1 VDKLADRWR
10 DAVLAQ
16 MPTELEARIRSHDG
30 GYRWF
35 MCRATPYL
43 DKQGR
48 TLGWF
53 GTNTDIDELKKTQEE
68 LRRSE
73 ECHRLIF
80 NSIPGM
86 VSIWSAAGELEMVN
100 EPLREFLGPQLDIPN
115 DHSSALHADDRE
127 RAQSAW
133 KRSVATGE
141 AYDVEVRA
149 RGGDGTYRWLHTR
162 GLPLRDAKGRV
173 VRWYKLTTDIDDRKK
188 AEEELRRSGAR
199 LEQAEELTLTASF
212 EWNATTDELV
222 WSKESYRLLQ
232 YDQAVRPRLDL
243 IVERVHPED
252 LFHWKEE
259 VERARRTGEDVDFE
273 HRLVMPDGSVKHV
286 RVVARATTKIGSGEL
301 KYVCA
306 ARDITERKQAA
317 EERNRMARDIHDTLA
332 QAFTGVILQLEAA
345 RGAIEHQDLAEALER
360 MERSGNLARVGLGEA
375 RRAVLALRPGSLAE
389 TPLRTALEDLLKRM
403 TSKSGLQ
410 ATVELPEE
418 EPVLPLEWKE
428 GLLRVT
434 QESLTNTIKHAGA
447 KTFRTTMTVLGKEVH
462 FDLVDDGA
470 GFDPDA
476 EHEGFGL
483 VGMKERIDEMG
494 GQFVLTS
501 APGRGTRIRIVLEHP
516 REPKSEGRLTHA

>member
-1 VDKLADRWR
+1 
-10 DAVLAQ
+10 
-16 MPTELEARIRSHDG
+16 
-30 GYRWF
+30 
-35 MCRATPYL
+35 
-43 DKQGR
+43 
-48 TLGWF
+48 
-53 GTNTDIDELKKTQEE
+53 
-68 LRRSE
+68 
-73 ECHRLIF
+73 
-80 NSIPGM
+80 
-86 VSIWSAAGELEMVN
+86 
-100 EPLREFLGPQLDIPN
+100 
-115 DHSSALHADDRE
+115 
-127 RAQSAW
+127 
-133 KRSVATGE
+133 
-141 AYDVEVRA
+141 
-149 RGGDGTYRWLHTR
+149 
-162 GLPLRDAKGRV
+162 
-173 VRWYKLTTDIDDRKK
+173 
-188 AEEELRRSGAR
+188 
-199 LEQAEELTLTASF
+199 
-212 EWNATTDELV
+212 
-222 WSKESYRLLQ
+222 
-232 YDQAVRPRLDL
+232 
-243 IVERVHPED
+243 
-252 LFHWKEE
+252 
-259 VERARRTGEDVDFE
+259 
-273 HRLVMPDGSVKHV
+273 MPDGSVKHV

-317 EERNRMARDIHDTLA
+317 EARNRMARDIHDNLA

-345 RGAIEHQDLAEALER
+345 RGAIEHHDLAEALER

-389 TPLRTALEDLLKRM
+389 TPLRTALEDLVKRM
-403 TSKSGLQ
+403 NSKSRLQ

-501 APGRGTRIRIVLEHP
+501 APGRGTRIRIVLGIPANP
-516 REPKSEGRLTHA
+516 RARGG